1 MVLSP
6 DYRRLLRKEVKAY
19 TIVQKSFKKQAEWLE
34 RNVED
39 LYNNYPVNIGLA
51 YNYLQNANVH
61 IYPIQEKRRQDEYWD
76 EPLAWFWR
84 AMGLGEMIADLGPV
98 IAKSYEKWYKLSYR
112 LFKRKLEENG
122 FNYYPELISNYE
134 KYRWELNL
142 SNYKGA
148 ITYTT
153 KWDVVKILKDWIDN
167 HLWGTEI
174 RKRIAEYNPILFS
187 KARARAI
194 AVTEMHKAYE
204 FGNLQPMQQLN
215 SVGIPVKK
223 KWLTCWDDKVRPEHT
238 ACEDEGRV
246 DISYTYPSVWVD
258 IPPGWVNCR
267 CTILYHID

>member
-1 MVLSP
+1 MVLSA

-19 TIVQKSFKKQAEWLE
+19 TEVQKSFKKQAKRLE
-34 RNVED
+34 ENVEE
-39 LYNNYPVNIGLA
+39 LYNNYTVNIWLA

-61 IYPIQEKRRQDEYWD
+61 IYPMKKSWEDEYGD

-84 AMGLGEMIADLGPV
+84 AMGINEMIEKLGPI
-98 IAKSYEKWYKLSYR
+98 IAKSYEKGYKLSYR
-112 LFKRKLEENG
+112 LFKKKLEENG
-122 FNYYPELISNYE
+122 FNYYPELISDYE
-134 KYRWELNL
+134 KYWGELNL

-148 ITYTT
+148 ISYTT
-153 KWDVVKILKDWIDN
+153 KRDIVKILKDWIDN
-167 HLWGTEI
+167 HLGGTEI

-204 FGNLQPMQQLN
+204 FWNLQPMQQLN
-215 SVGIPVKK
+215 SVWIPVKK
-223 KWLTCWDDKVRPEHT
+223 KRLTVGDDKVRPEHT

-246 DISYTYPSVWVD
+246 DISYVYPSVWVD

>member
-34 RNVED
+34 ENVED
-39 LYNNYPVNIGLA
+39 LYNNYTVNIGLA
-51 YNYLQNANVH
+51 YNYLSNANVH
-61 IYPIQEKRRQDEYWD
+61 IYPIQEKRRQDEYWE

-84 AMGLGEMIADLGPV
+84 AMGIGEMIKDLGPV
-98 IAKSYEKWYKLSYR
+98 IAKSYEKGYKLSYR
-112 LFKRKLEENG
+112 LFKKKLEENG
-122 FNYYPELISNYE
+122 FNYYPELISDYE
-134 KYRWELNL
+134 KYWWELNL

-167 HLWGTEI
+167 HLGGTEI

-223 KWLTCWDDKVRPEHT
+223 KWLTCWDDKVRPEHA